1 MPELIQARCLSRFL
15 ALGQLELPRASFR
28 DRLLRRPLLILGVPP
43 GSPRRIPAHS
53 LRGQAVLSGRLS
65 QTRLRPN
72 RPRRG
77 LISGWK
83 GRAIRRRGE
92 ELRRETLSR
101 VTRHTGG
108 HTSYN
113 GTVRGR
119 LRNRTL

>member
-72 RPRRG
+72 RPRRD

-83 GRAIRRRGE
+83 RRAIRRRGKE
-92 ELRRETLSR
+92 FRRESLFLGAR
-101 VTRHTGG
+101 QTGG
-108 HTSYN
+108 HTSSI
-113 GTVRGR
+113 GADPES
-119 LRNRTL
+119 LPNRTF

>member
-77 LISGWK
+77 LTFGWK
-83 GRAIRRRGE
+83 RRAVRRRGK
-92 ELRRETLSR
+92 ELAREPHFSGE
-101 VTRHTGG
+101 RHTGEPALYSG
-108 HTSYN
+108 
-113 GTVRGR
+113 
-119 LRNRTL
+119 